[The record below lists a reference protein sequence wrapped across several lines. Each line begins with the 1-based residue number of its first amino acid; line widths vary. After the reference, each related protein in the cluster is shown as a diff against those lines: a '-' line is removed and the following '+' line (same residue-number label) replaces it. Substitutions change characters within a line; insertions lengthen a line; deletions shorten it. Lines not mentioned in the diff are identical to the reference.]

1 MEAESMDHIFL
12 QCSFAEELWL
22 FFSGCFNVVWKK
34 LDSMADFLQWWK
46 RKLKIVCCKEVWALG
61 LITVADHIWRERN
74 NRRHEGKV
82 RPINFIKQMILEDIK
97 SSKPS
102 TKGDVKIAVDVI
114 CCRKLGLLI
123 QNKPT
128 LPILEVYWRRP
139 QVNWIKLN
147 FDGSSMGNPGRAG
160 ASGIF
165 RNHMGAVMD
174 SYKIF
179 IGVSKVFQAEVEG
192 LMVGLMR
199 AREMGITRLW
209 VETDSSAV
217 AISFEKKK
225 THGDGSIWCP
235 LSFEALL
242 CARRLGISRIQYKPK
257 EIIEVF
263 WCPPPPGWVM
273 LNSNGC
279 SLVNPGKA
287 GAGGILRNVMAERW
301 MSLALYLQSLTWKI
315 THCLR
320 EANPVVDFLAKSAAK
335 FEVSTPIVSG
345 QR

>member
-1 MEAESMDHIFL
+1 MAHGKLQMDEAFQKKGIALVSRCSLCGVEAETMVHIFL
-12 QCSFAEELWL
+12 QCSFAKELWM
-22 FFSGCFNVVWKK
+22 FFSGCVNVVRKK

-61 LITVADHIWRERN
+61 LITVADHIWHKRN

-97 SSKPS
+97 CSKPS
-102 TKGDVKIAVDVI
+102 TKGDVKTAANVI
-114 CCRKLGLLI
+114 CYRKLGLLI

-128 LPILEVYWRRP
+128 LPILEVYWCRS

-160 ASGIF
+160 SGGIF
-165 RNHMGAVMD
+165 HYHMGAVMD

-199 AREMGITRLW
+199 TREMGITRLW

-217 AISFEKKK
+217 AISFQKKK
-225 THGDGSIWCP
+225 IP
-235 LSFEALL
+235 
-242 CARRLGISRIQYKPK
+242 
-257 EIIEVF
+257 
-263 WCPPPPGWVM
+263 
-273 LNSNGC
+273 
-279 SLVNPGKA
+279 
-287 GAGGILRNVMAERW
+287 
-301 MSLALYLQSLTWKI
+301 
-315 THCLR
+315 
-320 EANPVVDFLAKSAAK
+320 
-335 FEVSTPIVSG
+335 
-345 QR
+345 